1 MLRSFAKGTRRRET
15 KGEKERR
22 EAKRRNGEKR
32 RQIKRE
38 GDGKEKDAWS
48 GQDRR
53 ANGGHRTEMASGSA
67 FQYSTLATLGHP
79 TSSVLSS
86 PLFLFFSILGVSLL
100 LLVPAP
106 HPFALPLFLSSFL
119 SVSLPFSLCPSVSP
133 ARLFLLYRSSSSFFA
148 AISSL
153 SDRSS
158 ASSFGLRVLLFRSSA
173 FLSFRSL
180 ADSSEE
186 LSSLRRHCG
195 RIHSADFIECI
206 SLCLSL
212 FLANSPRPLMD
223 LSILRLL
230 FD

>member
-1 MLRSFAKGTRRRET
+1 
-15 KGEKERR
+15 
-22 EAKRRNGEKR
+22 
-32 RQIKRE
+32 
-38 GDGKEKDAWS
+38 
-48 GQDRR
+48 
-53 ANGGHRTEMASGSA
+53 MASGSA

-79 TSSVLSS
+79 SLLCPPSPSPCSSVYPRSLSPSRARASSFAFS
-86 PLFLFFSILGVSLL
+86 PSISLYPLL
-100 LLVPAP
+100 LLS
-106 HPFALPLFLSSFL
+106 LPSVSSMRLFPLSRSLSSF
-119 SVSLPFSLCPSVSP
+119 
-133 ARLFLLYRSSSSFFA
+133 YA

-180 ADSSEE
+180 AGSSDG

-195 RIHSADFIECI
+195 RIHSANFIERIFSSLSTLSPFSFSRI
-206 SLCLSL
+206 SRAS
-212 FLANSPRPLMD
+212 STD

>member
-1 MLRSFAKGTRRRET
+1 
-15 KGEKERR
+15 
-22 EAKRRNGEKR
+22 
-32 RQIKRE
+32 
-38 GDGKEKDAWS
+38 
-48 GQDRR
+48 
-53 ANGGHRTEMASGSA
+53 MASGSA

-79 TSSVLSS
+79 TSSVLSP
-86 PLFLFFSILGVSLL
+86 PLLLFFSILGVSLL

-106 HPFALPLFLSSFL
+106 HPFALPRLSFFLPFFLSL
-119 SVSLPFSLCPSVSP
+119 MPFSLCPSVSS
-133 ARLFLLYRSSSSFFA
+133 ARLFLPYRSSSSFFA

-206 SLCLSL
+206 SLSAFLS
-212 FLANSPRPLMD
+212 FSRIPRVL
-223 LSILRLL
+223 LWISRSYAYFSIKLG
-230 FD
+230 D